1 MKLEDDLCAVGK
13 YFLKI
18 KTVIWMDTTVLAS
31 LGEDSKVRTL
41 MLKPHDCYKKEDIHF
56 KTRAI
61 TSSKK
66 PTEKSSWFS
75 TS

>member
-1 MKLEDDLCAVGK
+1 
-13 YFLKI
+13 
-18 KTVIWMDTTVLAS
+18 MDTTVFVS

-61 TSSKK
+61 TSSKNILNK
-66 PTEKSSWFS
+66 VVDFPPLNGFKSR
-75 TS
+75 